1 MQPFEFR
8 VCSVWMLELEIV
20 ELNWIQYQISLA
32 LEIGSNT
39 KSSSIPS
46 KSEGGGSELE
56 SGGVC
61 RVEYRLEFGG
71 FPIPNTV
78 TIQTPEFGFI
88 NSNSEFRV

>member
-1 MQPFEFR
+1 MLRLDVGIGDGGIELDPIPNQPGFGNR
-8 VCSVWMLELEIV
+8 
-20 ELNWIQYQISLA
+20 IQYQIQF
-32 LEIGSNT
+32 N
-39 KSSSIPS
+39 
-46 KSEGGGSELE
+46 SEQIRGSELE

-78 TIQTPEFGFI
+78 TIQTPEFGFV